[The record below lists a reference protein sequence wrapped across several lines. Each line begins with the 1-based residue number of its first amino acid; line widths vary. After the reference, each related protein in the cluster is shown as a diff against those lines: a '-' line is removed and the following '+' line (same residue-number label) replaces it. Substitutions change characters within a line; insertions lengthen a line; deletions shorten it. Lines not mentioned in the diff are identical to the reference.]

1 MTQPPDQPT
10 PGDPLEPQGGP
21 PPPPPPPPPP
31 GRAPAPPPP
40 PGQQPAPPGPPPPPG
55 QQPAPLGPPP
65 PPGGVPGYQAG
76 GYAAPAALPNAPGSV
91 AALVLGIVGLPF
103 LCPVC
108 GPFAYYYGQKAE
120 QTADGA
126 GGTLGGRGMATAG
139 KILGIVD
146 SVFLVL
152 WILYIIVVVILAV
165 S

>member
-1 MTQPPDQPT
+1 V
-10 PGDPLEPQGGP
+10 
-21 PPPPPPPPPP
+21 
-31 GRAPAPPPP
+31 PA
-40 PGQQPAPPGPPPPPG
+40 
-55 QQPAPLGPPP
+55 
-65 PPGGVPGYQAG
+65 YQAG

>member
-10 PGDPLEPQGGP
+10 PGDPLEPRGGP

-31 GRAPAPPPP
+31 WRAPA
-40 PGQQPAPPGPPPPPG
+40 PPPPPG

-65 PPGGVPGYQAG
+65 PPGGAPAYQAG

-120 QTADGA
+120 QTADAA

-152 WILYIIVVVILAV
+152 WILYIILVVVLAIGQ